1 MNNSEIQNLKDG
13 VESTSFYI
21 LDKFKI
27 FQIDKTLRG
36 NNSYKLLKIPI
47 FQTKSIQNGIK
58 IRLLPFLPIR
68 LSFKLKS
75 KKYFAMIC

>member
-27 FQIDKTLRG
+27 FQIDKTLKKKG
-36 NNSYKLLKIPI
+36 G
-47 FQTKSIQNGIK
+47 GI
-58 IRLLPFLPIR
+58 IIAIN
-68 LSFKLKS
+68 
-75 KKYFAMIC
+75 Y

>member
-13 VESTSFYI
+13 VKSTSFYI

-27 FQIDKTLRG
+27 FQIDKSLMGGG

-58 IRLLPFLPIR
+58 IRLLPFLPI
-68 LSFKLKS
+68 
-75 KKYFAMIC
+75 MT

>member
-27 FQIDKTLRG
+27 FQIDKTLMSG
-36 NNSYKLLKIPI
+36 YNNSYKLLKIPI
-47 FQTKSIQNGIK
+47 
-58 IRLLPFLPIR
+58 
-68 LSFKLKS
+68 
-75 KKYFAMIC
+75 

>member
-27 FQIDKTLRG
+27 FQIDKTLKKKG
-36 NNSYKLLKIPI
+36 GGYNNSYKLLKIPI
-47 FQTKSIQNGIK
+47 FQTKSIQKWYKN
-58 IRLLPFLPIR
+58 
-68 LSFKLKS
+68 
-75 KKYFAMIC
+75 

>member
-27 FQIDKTLRG
+27 FQIDKSLMGREY

-58 IRLLPFLPIR
+58 FRLLPF
-68 LSFKLKS
+68 
-75 KKYFAMIC
+75 FAYTT

>member
-1 MNNSEIQNLKDG
+1 MNNSEIQNLKDD

-27 FQIDKTLRG
+27 FQIDKSLMERH

-47 FQTKSIQNGIK
+47 
-58 IRLLPFLPIR
+58 
-68 LSFKLKS
+68 
-75 KKYFAMIC
+75 

>member
-13 VESTSFYI
+13 VESASFYI

-27 FQIDKTLRG
+27 FQIDKSLMRG
-36 NNSYKLLKIPI
+36 YNNSYKLLKIPI

-58 IRLLPFLPIR
+58 FRLLPFLPIR
-68 LSFKLKS
+68 PSFELK
-75 KKYFAMIC
+75 